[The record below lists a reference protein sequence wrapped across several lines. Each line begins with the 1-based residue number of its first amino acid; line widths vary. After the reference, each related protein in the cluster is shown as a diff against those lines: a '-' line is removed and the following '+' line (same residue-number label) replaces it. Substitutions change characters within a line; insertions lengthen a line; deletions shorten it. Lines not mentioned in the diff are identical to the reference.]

1 MTRGK
6 LKLLTLCFG
15 GLVWVINPCKAT
27 DSELIEQEKQTISPE
42 QESAWEEYLP
52 CVIWD
57 REHHLEMSKE
67 EVTDEPQT
75 SQEAVL
81 SGMAPICEAMV
92 ETEVPRSPLA
102 AEVESYSQ
110 SLDQKAESESVNEQ
124 TASEEAPIQQPTT
137 AAHVVEAVPESSST
151 EAETVPPEESIAVYQ
166 EATPVYIVDGERL
179 DHGVAEYLYRRLCE
193 SNIGWFYQYAL
204 LVAYQE
210 SSFNPLAINPN
221 GRDFGL
227 FQYRI
232 EYYPELDW
240 SNPYAQVDFFVSQ
253 MTTRASSGCD
263 VYTMISRHNM
273 SDYGPY
279 NQVYVDQV
287 MGHQIDLQR

>member
-1 MTRGK
+1 MTRSK

-75 SQEAVL
+75 S
-81 SGMAPICEAMV
+81 
-92 ETEVPRSPLA
+92 
-102 AEVESYSQ
+102 
-110 SLDQKAESESVNEQ
+110 
-124 TASEEAPIQQPTT
+124 EEEPIQQPTT
-137 AAHVVEAVPESSST
+137 AAHVVEAVPESSPT
-151 EAETVPPEESIAVYQ
+151 EAETVPPEESTAVYQ
-166 EATPVYIVDGERL
+166 EATPVYIVDGAQL
-179 DHGVAEYLYRRLCE
+179 DFGVADYLYRRLCE
-193 SNIGWFYQYAL
+193 SNIGWFYPYAL

-263 VYTMISRHNM
+263 IYTMISRHNM

-287 MGHQIDLQR
+287 MGHQIESQR